1 MKQRVTLDNLQL
13 VPEDI
18 IQYCADQIADDDQNS
33 FKRILG
39 AAHEFK
45 NAGLTP
51 VFLCSET
58 LKDVFVTTAEKL
70 QKKLH

>member
-13 VPEDI
+13 ISEEI
-18 IQYCADQIADDDQNS
+18 IQYCADAIADDDQNS
-33 FKRILG
+33 FERILG

-45 NAGLTP
+45 DAGLTP
-51 VFLCSET
+51 VFLCSDT

-70 QKKLH
+70 QRKLH